1 MDTPFPPPRHAAL
14 GGFTLMTLLLLGCSS
29 EPGRA
34 SIEGMV
40 SLNGQP
46 RGGVEVTF
54 WNENDHQ
61 QMVFSTT
68 TADDGRFLV
77 ENIFLGSVREC
88 VVTFSKPALKNG
100 SDIPPDIKASE
111 VATVDLAP
119 KDLRDPDKS
128 PVHASVPVSDFQYD
142 IVTGK

>member
-1 MDTPFPPPRHAAL
+1 MNTPFPPPRHARF
-14 GGFTLMTLLLLGCSS
+14 GGFALMMLLLLGCNS

-34 SIEGMV
+34 SIEGLV
-40 SLNGQP
+40 SLDGQP
-46 RGGVEVTF
+46 RSGIEVTF

-68 TADDGRFLV
+68 TGDDGRFLV

-111 VATVDLAP
+111 VATIDLAP
-119 KDLRDPDKS
+119 KSLRDPDKS

-142 IVTGK
+142 IVTNQ